1 VDLAPYPIQWQRVA
15 RMHDGIGYRIRPIR
29 IEDADGDRAFIVG
42 LSEASRYKRLMGS
55 LREPSQAL
63 IDQFVHVDYYHNMAF
78 VAVIDQPEAEHII
91 GVVRYS
97 SRPDRPDAEFA
108 VAVADAW
115 QSRGIGLTLLR
126 LLFEYAREKGL
137 IRLHGLIFVSNQRML
152 DLARKL
158 QLEICSL
165 PDDDTV
171 LQAARDL

>member
-1 VDLAPYPIQWQRVA
+1 
-15 RMHDGIGYRIRPIR
+15 
-29 IEDADGDRAFIVG
+29 
-42 LSEASRYKRLMGS
+42 
-55 LREPSQAL
+55 
-63 IDQFVHVDYYHNMAF
+63 MAF
-78 VAVIDQPEAEHII
+78 VAVVDQPGAEHII

-97 SRPDRPDAEFA
+97 SHSDRANAEFE
-108 VAVADAW
+108 VAVADPW

-126 LLFEYAREKGL
+126 LLFEYAHEKGI
-137 IRLHGLIFVSNQRML
+137 IRLHGLIFVTNHRML